1 MAGAGLTLSVDT
13 DDLDRVVNRLNRI
26 TNRSQMR
33 TVMESI
39 AEVGATQT
47 TRRIKDEKTSPDGS
61 AWEPLDPAY
70 KAWKSKQTTSGGI
83 LEFDGWLSDIDT
95 DSGDDYALWGSNR
108 EYALT
113 HQFGDDSRGI
123 PARPYLGLS
132 DDNIDDILDLVERQ
146 IDAVLLR

>member
-1 MAGAGLTLSVDT
+1 MAGAGLTLSVDA
-13 DDLDRVVNRLNRI
+13 DDLDRVANRLNRI

-33 TVMESI
+33 KMMELI
-39 AEVGATQT
+39 AEEGATQT

-70 KAWKSKQTTSGGI
+70 KAWKSKQATSGGI
-83 LEFDGWLSDIDT
+83 LEFDGWLADIDT
-95 DSGDDYALWGSNR
+95 GFDEDFALWGSNR

-113 HQFGDDSRGI
+113 HQSGDDSRGI

-132 DDNIDDILDLVERQ
+132 GENIEDILDLIERQ
-146 IDAVLLR
+146 IDTVLLR